1 MKNCLVTE
9 IKTLYKSKI
18 IYIGLLALLA
28 ISMYFYVS
36 SYTYAKQTT
45 AGDLTFLEELKTMAE
60 DTEENVDIE
69 YEPILNSIVTT
80 YTTYH
85 PSMFIN
91 NIFGISIGLG
101 ILVFP
106 ILCSIYMGTDYRN
119 RAIKQKITFYSLHKT
134 IASKLMSI
142 STLIFLYLVFLIII
156 GNIVTGFLW
165 SNYLS
170 VNDLSEFQIQVE
182 LLSFLDNFK
191 IFIVTFFIMLF
202 YACIAMLIAFVFKS
216 SVAGIIATVV
226 LNYLVLPTRFGP
238 HNIFY
243 NLINSVIYSSDVSAF
258 EFVSHIENP
267 LTINIGICFLLGYF
281 VLILLMYFVN
291 CFRQRN

>member
-1 MKNCLVTE
+1 MKNCLITE
-9 IKTLYKSKI
+9 MKTLYKSKS
-18 IYIGLLALLA
+18 IYIGLLALLT
-28 ISMYFYVS
+28 ISMFFYVS
-36 SYTYAKQTT
+36 SYTYANQSTSS
-45 AGDLTFLEELKTMAE
+45 DLIVLEELKAMEE
-60 DTEENVDIE
+60 DSEDDLEID
-69 YEPILNSIVTT
+69 YQPILNSIVTT

-91 NIFGISIGLG
+91 NMFGISIGLG
-101 ILVFP
+101 LLVFP

-119 RAIKQKITFYSLHKT
+119 RAIKQKITFYSLHKI
-134 IASKLMSI
+134 IASKLLSI
-142 STLIFLYLVFLIII
+142 STLIFSYLILILII
-156 GNIVTGFLW
+156 GNVVTRFLW
-165 SNYLS
+165 SRYLS
-170 VNDLSEFQIQVE
+170 INDLSEFQIQVE

-191 IFIVTFFIMLF
+191 IFIVTFFVMLF
-202 YACIAMLIAFVFKS
+202 YSCVAMLLSFVFKS
-216 SVAGIIATVV
+216 GVAGIITTVV

-243 NLINSVIYSSDVSAF
+243 NLINSFIYSSDVSPF

-281 VLILLMYFVN
+281 LLILLLYFLN